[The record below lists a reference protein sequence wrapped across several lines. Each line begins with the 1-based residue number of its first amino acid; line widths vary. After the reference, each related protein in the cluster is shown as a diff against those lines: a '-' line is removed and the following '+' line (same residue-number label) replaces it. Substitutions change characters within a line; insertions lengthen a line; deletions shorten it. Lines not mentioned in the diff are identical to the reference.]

1 MITLS
6 YDILGA
12 WFLCWSEVQKLFI
25 IHFSISVNVCSLRNS
40 VYVGWDECYLVKT
53 VDMVL
58 KCDDNTS
65 SSNNTDIY
73 LVMSDS

>member
-1 MITLS
+1 ML
-6 YDILGA
+6 
-12 WFLCWSEVQKLFI
+12 
-25 IHFSISVNVCSLRNS
+25 
-40 VYVGWDECYLVKT
+40 DECYLVKT